1 MTGASSQDVRRRF
14 TPFPGTLTIQSAPSE
29 GLRILAVG
37 SPGDD
42 SVNAALQE
50 IKRWAQGEG
59 IEADT
64 ASDLAGA
71 VRKLSSGRWDLVLIG
86 LGERPL
92 EELSWWTEALGAAEG
107 APPLVAMVEW
117 PSMSLVSEA
126 EKHGVRDILSLPI
139 RREDFS
145 RICSRLQAAVEET
158 SLPLPPPELE
168 AMGRYSLIGQH
179 PSMLEIYK
187 LIARVAKS
195 NATVLVEGESG
206 TGKECVARQIHASS
220 ARAARPFVAVNCAAI
235 PENLLE
241 SVLFGHE
248 KGAFTG
254 AITRKFGRFEHA
266 EGGTLFLDE
275 LADMS
280 LSLQA
285 KILRAVQEREVER
298 VGSSE
303 VVPVDVR
310 LIGATNKD
318 LRAAVEQG
326 RFREDLYYRLAVV
339 TMRLPRLADR
349 GDDLFLL
356 TACCVHEFSERHGKQ
371 INKVSSRVLELLFNH
386 EWVGN
391 VRELRNVMERAV
403 ILANGDTLRS
413 EHLPDEFRGER
424 TLVPSFVAGSDL
436 TLAEAERRH
445 IAFVLAQAAG
455 QISAAAQTLGIHRN
469 TLARKMKEYGL

>member
-1 MTGASSQDVRRRF
+1 MTGASSQELRRRF
-14 TPFPGTLTIQSAPSE
+14 TPFPGTLTIQSLPSD

-37 SPGDD
+37 SRGDD
-42 SVNAALQE
+42 AVDAALQE
-50 IKRWAQGEG
+50 IKRWSLTAG
-59 IEADT
+59 IEAET
-64 ASDLAGA
+64 ASDLPSA

-86 LGERPL
+86 LGEKPI
-92 EELSWWTEALGAAEG
+92 EELTWWTDALRGAEG
-107 APPLVAMVEW
+107 APPVVAMMEW
-117 PSMSLVSEA
+117 PSMSLVNEA
-126 EKHGVRDILSLPI
+126 EKLGVRDVLVLPI
-139 RREDFS
+139 RHEDFS
-145 RICSRLQAAVEET
+145 RICARLQATVEET
-158 SLPLPPPELE
+158 ALPLPPPESE
-168 AMGRYSLIGQH
+168 VAGRYSLIGQH
-179 PSMLEIYK
+179 PTMLEIYK

-195 NATVLVEGESG
+195 NATVLIEGESG
-206 TGKECVARQIHASS
+206 TGKECVAREIHASS

-254 AITRKFGRFEHA
+254 AVTRKLGRFEHA

-318 LRAAVEQG
+318 LKAAVEQG
-326 RFREDLYYRLAVV
+326 KFREDLYYRLAVV

-356 TACCVHEFSERHGKQ
+356 TACCVHEFSERHGKR
-371 INKVSSRVLELLFNH
+371 IDKVSGRVLELLFNH

-391 VRELRNVMERAV
+391 VRELRNVVERAV

-413 EHLPDEFRGER
+413 EHLPDEFRGDG
-424 TLVPSFVAGSDL
+424 TVVPSFTAGSVL

-445 IAFVLAQAAG
+445 IALVLAQATG
-455 QISAAAQTLGIHRN
+455 QIGAAAQTLGIHRN